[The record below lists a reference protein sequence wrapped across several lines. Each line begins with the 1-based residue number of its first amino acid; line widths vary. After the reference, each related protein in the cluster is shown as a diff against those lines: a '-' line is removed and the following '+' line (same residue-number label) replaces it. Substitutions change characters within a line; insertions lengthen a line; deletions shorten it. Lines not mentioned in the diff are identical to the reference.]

1 MPKSSVTVGFSPKSS
16 MAYTAAKAGSDRH
29 MTDERFTLRLCW
41 QWARRFCPITCSDR
55 VIPSMGHISAHVRGA
70 SGPSASA
77 PIINSTAVVDM
88 LHTNIMAL
96 EDTLPLAR

>member
-1 MPKSSVTVGFSPKSS
+1 
-16 MAYTAAKAGSDRH
+16 
-29 MTDERFTLRLCW
+29 
-41 QWARRFCPITCSDR
+41 
-55 VIPSMGHISAHVRGA
+55 MGHISAHVRGT